1 LPFRGSYKREHI
13 MRKSLRQVLDRLRS
27 ATTGRWHKQTSIRGG
42 LQQPQRFEAIPVRA
56 RVRF

>member
-1 LPFRGSYKREHI
+1 

-42 LQQPQRFEAIPVRA
+42 LQQPQRFEALPVRA